1 MQNTYDEL
9 HFTLEM
15 CFHVAEC
22 STRRIGKKQVI
33 LTFAK
38 LLNSK
43 TRRRTFTRLA
53 LTVTWT
59 PSFQFQPIIRS
70 ILFGDLAPSVISS
83 ETQSKTIYRSATC
96 SSSTLFNCEYA

>member
-38 LLNSK
+38 L
-43 TRRRTFTRLA
+43 F
-53 LTVTWT
+53 
-59 PSFQFQPIIRS
+59 
-70 ILFGDLAPSVISS
+70 
-83 ETQSKTIYRSATC
+83 E
-96 SSSTLFNCEYA
+96 